1 MGPYQPRVSP
11 IVQKINKTTY
21 RVQGGGRK
29 GERSSEFYLTY
40 LCVSTPFPDSNKLS
54 DKVRGSEA
62 KTPTKE
68 IIIFVF
74 CFFFKKESEREYVSI
89 QKWSY
94 SLALFINLY
103 KYYAVTI
110 SMCGNNRRA

>member
-1 MGPYQPRVSP
+1 MGGE
-11 IVQKINKTTY
+11 KDKD
-21 RVQGGGRK
+21 GEKGRK
-29 GERSSEFYLTY
+29 GEGSSEFYLTY

-74 CFFFKKESEREYVSI
+74 CFLSIFFKKSRRENMYPSKNGVI
-89 QKWSY
+89 
-94 SLALFINLY
+94 LLLY
-103 KYYAVTI
+103 L
-110 SMCGNNRRA
+110 